1 MLKACRASCRT
12 SASIGAQG
20 TSRVNQAARRNID
33 AIETTL
39 AGIAAGERALDP
51 RMLAEIG
58 RYDHVTRLPNRLQF
72 IDQFESLADPNVP
85 TMLMLVTL
93 ADARH
98 YNEVLRALGM
108 SFADD
113 FVRAGAQLLGSLL
126 PQGTTIYHVSV
137 LSFIAAVAVDD
148 PTAYPSAA
156 KAVAR
161 AFAGAISVN
170 AIPIK
175 TQVGVGL
182 LPHDAK
188 RGASESLRA
197 ALVAGQDSRRTD
209 IGMAFYNHQSDAA
222 HLRAF
227 RLLANLPDALAAP
240 DPLQS
245 HSQRSIDLRTG
256 QCHGAEA
263 LIRWS
268 HPELGPISPG
278 EFIPL
283 VEQTALIGPLTEWV
297 MNSAMAQ
304 NRSFLDAGHALRV
317 SINASPVNLSEAGF
331 DDVLLY
337 QCDAAGLEPR
347 HIELEFTEG
356 TLATN
361 SARAVQQLGR
371 LRSAGIDV
379 ALDDFGSGYSNLS
392 YLARIPADVLKIDQ
406 SFVRPLKEPGDDD
419 FLLRHVISIAQG
431 LGFRV
436 CAEGIE
442 TAHAYAHLRE
452 LGCDEGQGFFMARPM
467 PADKLLEWLDA
478 KPKA

>member
-1 MLKACRASCRT
+1 MNQRT
-12 SASIGAQG
+12 RRK
-20 TSRVNQAARRNID
+20 TSMAEA
-33 AIETTL
+33 TL
-39 AGIAAGERALDP
+39 ASSGIAAGREHLDA
-51 RMLAEIG
+51 RFLAQLG

-72 IDQFESLADPNVP
+72 IDQFDGLADSGP

-93 ADARH
+93 ADAKH

-108 SFADD
+108 AFADD
-113 FVRAGAQLLGSLL
+113 FVRAGARLLATLL
-126 PQGTTIYHVSV
+126 PSGTAVYHVSV
-137 LSFIAAVAVDD
+137 LSFIVAVPIDD
-148 PTAYPSAA
+148 PTRYPAA
-156 KAVAR
+156 ASAVAA

-182 LPHDAK
+182 LPLDAQ
-188 RGASESLRA
+188 RGAAESLRA
-197 ALVAGQDSRRTD
+197 ALVAAQDSRRAD
-209 IGMAFYNHQSDAA
+209 NGMAFYNHQSDAA
-222 HLRAF
+222 NLRAF
-227 RLLANLPDALAAP
+227 RLLADLPAAMASP
-240 DPLQS
+240 DQ
-245 HSQRSIDLRTG
+245 LRLHYQPRIELDTG
-256 QCHGAEA
+256 HCLGAEA
-263 LIRWS
+263 LLRWT
-268 HPELGPISPG
+268 HPDLGSISPA

-283 VEQTALIGPLTEWV
+283 VEQTALISPLTDWV

-304 NRSFLDAGHALRV
+304 NRQFLDAGHALRI

-331 DDVLLY
+331 DDLLLHR
-337 QCDAAGLEPR
+337 CDAAGLEPR

-361 SARAVQQLGR
+361 SARAVQQLAN
-371 LRSAGIDV
+371 LRQAGIAV

-419 FLLRHVISIAQG
+419 FLLRHVISIARG

-467 PADKLLEWLDA
+467 PAEMLLDWLEA
-478 KPKA
+478 RPKA